1 MEGDSEL
8 KAEVA
13 LFVKHVEVMIVDV
26 TEDLDT
32 KVYEVNMLDYV
43 EQMKVVYPRVEEQLI
58 HFLNRCKIKDSEVM
72 LFPHYSAVFE
82 KEVTKEL
89 EKVGPYNHQPIR
101 LGKHDK

>member
-13 LFVKHVEVMIVDV
+13 LFVKHVEVMIVNV

-43 EQMKVVYPRVEEQLI
+43 KQMRVVYPRVEE
-58 HFLNRCKIKDSEVM
+58 
-72 LFPHYSAVFE
+72 
-82 KEVTKEL
+82 
-89 EKVGPYNHQPIR
+89 
-101 LGKHDK
+101 